1 MAILLVDDE
10 PAIRRSLGA
19 HLADFDYEVL
29 EADNG
34 LAGLQTLQANRD
46 RIEAVIVD
54 LTMPVM
60 DGYAFLERVV
70 ESMPLLPVVVLSGV
84 GAIEQAMKAMR
95 LGAWDFLSK
104 PIGNMEVVT
113 LTLEKVLHKARILKE
128 NLEYKENL
136 EALVRERTAKLEAAN
151 RAKSE
156 FLANMSH
163 EIRTPLNGI
172 MGMLQL
178 LGGTRLDEEQRQY
191 SDAALHSVKR
201 LTTLL
206 TDILD
211 LSRLDAG
218 QMKPAVRAFDPRE
231 LLASVEDLFRLTAAQ
246 ARLNFVVSCDPS
258 VPPRLLGD
266 EQRLRQ
272 ILCNLVGNA
281 LKFTESGEVRLEA
294 TALPCASGTAPR
306 ILFSVSDT
314 GPGIADAMLERIFE
328 AFIQVEDTY
337 TREHQGAGLGLSIV
351 KKLVGMLGGTLCVD
365 TEPGSGSTFY
375 VSLPL
380 SPGEEALP
388 PPRTPPP
395 PGGDRPLD
403 PT

>member
-1 MAILLVDDE
+1 
-10 PAIRRSLGA
+10 
-19 HLADFDYEVL
+19 
-29 EADNG
+29 
-34 LAGLQTLQANRD
+34 
-46 RIEAVIVD
+46 
-54 LTMPVM
+54 
-60 DGYAFLERVV
+60 
-70 ESMPLLPVVVLSGV
+70 
-84 GAIEQAMKAMR
+84 
-95 LGAWDFLSK
+95 
-104 PIGNMEVVT
+104 
-113 LTLEKVLHKARILKE
+113 
-128 NLEYKENL
+128 
-136 EALVRERTAKLEAAN
+136 
-151 RAKSE
+151 
-156 FLANMSH
+156 
-163 EIRTPLNGI
+163 

-388 PPRTPPP
+388 PPRPHRP
-395 PGGDRPLD
+395 PGASAPWTPHSSTTRGAPGDAGSGAAVPVAVA
-403 PT
+403 PTRR

>member
-10 PAIRRSLGA
+10 SAIRRSLGA
-19 HLADFDYEVL
+19 HLTDFDYEVL

-34 LAGLQTLQANRD
+34 LSGLRILQANRD

-60 DGYAFLERVV
+60 DGYAFLEHVV

-104 PIGNMEVVT
+104 PIGNMDVVT
-113 LTLEKVLHKARILKE
+113 LTLEKVLQKARILKE
-128 NLEYKENL
+128 NLEYKDNL

-218 QMKPAVRAFDPRE
+218 KMKPAVRAFDPRE
-231 LLASVEDLFRLTAAQ
+231 LLAAVEALFRLTAAQ
-246 ARLNFVVSCDPS
+246 AHLTFVVSCDPS
-258 VPPRLLGD
+258 VPPRLRGD

-294 TALPCASGTAPR
+294 TALPFGPDSTPR

-351 KKLVGMLGGTLCVD
+351 KKLVGMMGGTLCVD

-375 VSLPL
+375 VSLPF

-395 PGGDRPLD
+395 PGGGRPLD